1 MLKSYSRHIKAVAQ
15 LASKIN
21 SLKTVEDIAWTITQ
35 EIIEYLNFEDCV
47 IYTVDHNQKILK
59 QVAAYG
65 PKRKSRGEIKNPIEI
80 KLGKHIVGEVALTGK
95 SELINDTTAE
105 KRYLVDDEQR
115 YSELTV
121 PIKVKD
127 KVIGI
132 IDSEHSEKNFF
143 DKNDLE
149 TVSAIANVVSI
160 QLQSAIEQ
168 EQSSRK
174 FEELEE
180 ILSLMLNHSKSAI
193 LFENVNHKI
202 ILVNQA
208 FCSAINTDKNPNQL
222 IGSSTMQMADTF
234 SHIFPD
240 KDVFVERIKE
250 LKDKNETVYNE
261 EMHIEGDRYFS
272 RDFVPINFEGNTIGY
287 YWQYNDITEKVNA
300 LDKAEN
306 ALKFEKRF
314 NKMNKTFVS
323 LACHEFRT
331 PLTSIKSTVDLL
343 LSNAD
348 KFDKDGIIHRLK
360 RISRASDN
368 MNVLLDDILDLGK
381 LENFKNEKPSLE
393 WISVDDIKQM
403 IEEITIDFMPE
414 RKIELNL
421 KTEGSFQA
429 KTRKSKL
436 YLIIK
441 NLLINADKYSND
453 RSRIELNIQQDR
465 KKTMISV
472 KDMGIGIPKNQLD
485 TIFDP
490 FERGS
495 NTKNTN
501 GTGLGLYI
509 AKRATE
515 TIKGN
520 LTIQSKINAGT
531 TVTLSFP
538 TQ

>member
-1 MLKSYSRHIKAVAQ
+1 MFKSYSRHIKAVAQ

-65 PKRKSRGEIKNPIEI
+65 PKRKSKGEIKNPIEI

-121 PIKVKD
+121 PIKVKG

-149 TVSAIANVVSI
+149 TVSAIANIVSI

-168 EQSSRK
+168 EQNSRK

-180 ILSLMLNHSKSAI
+180 LLSLMLNHSKSAI
-193 LFENVNHKI
+193 LFEDVNHKI

-222 IGSSTMQMADTF
+222 IGTSTLQMADTF
-234 SHIFPD
+234 SNIFPN
-240 KDVFVERIKE
+240 KDAFVERIKE

-261 EMHIEGDRYFS
+261 EIHIEGDRHFS
-272 RDFVPINFEGNTIGY
+272 RDFVPINFEGNIIGY

-306 ALKFEKRF
+306 ALKLEKRF
-314 NKMNKTFVS
+314 NKMNKTLVS
-323 LACHEFRT
+323 LASHEFRT

-348 KFDKDGIIHRLK
+348 KFDKDAIIHRLK

-381 LENFKNEKPSLE
+381 LENFKNEKPSIE

-403 IEEITIDFMPE
+403 VEEITIDFMPE
-414 RKIELNL
+414 RKIKLNL
-421 KTEGSFQA
+421 KMEGSFQA

-441 NLLINADKYSND
+441 NLLINADKYSNEC
-453 RSRIELNIQQDR
+453 SRIELNIQQDR

-515 TIKGN
+515 IIKGN
-520 LTIQSKINAGT
+520 LTIQSKINSGT